1 MFDFI
6 EELNLPPN
14 KKRKYEQVTTK
25 WLATSNIK
33 LKEDGYKIKD
43 AVELAEK
50 HKEDIFSYNNPNG
63 IIEKYAG
70 KAKAKPTDPN
80 TVKEF
85 TKVVDYDFSM
95 GKEIVEVYN
104 KKYGI
109 KEYIIGEQV
118 SENAW
123 QESKESQLAVRE
135 VMDTHFGENSNP
147 WCLTQKK
154 NGKLTE
160 NSWEMWEHYSDGPKS
175 LVFQNGKLI
184 GFKANGEYWDRMD
197 NATDAPVITVKEGRV
212 TKMVELVP
220 INGKVSEFVAQTKTT
235 SKDKKTVTTEYHEEK
250 SIDPEGYYFHPA
262 GTKVVENKVNG
273 ITVRE
278 TVIKPNGKTRR
289 ITKFKDGKEIESRSF
304 QVDGKTTMSINSQQA
319 IDVEKHGDSVS
330 HEIIDGKTE
339 YWFGTVSMEAK
350 GLKDVPS
357 DHQHDGKNIYPIG
370 FKTPI
375 GFEVMDIMERIDGKL
390 RVDFGKLL
398 KVDPNAKGLPR
409 RVDGSSI
416 QFSKKTDADLN
427 QILEESMNVDAKK
440 RFSDAQAK
448 LRGRK
453 FKIRGLVPASA
464 QDFMGLMY
472 NFVGKGKQGDQ
483 HLETLKKALVDPF
496 ARGIDELNA
505 SRQSSAE
512 DYRALLKE
520 FPEVKKMLNQKV
532 GDTGFVVDQAIRV
545 HLWNK
550 VGYDVPGLS
559 ARDLK
564 TLDGFV
570 KEDGELVAFAD
581 ALGVVSKKS
590 EGYSKPGEY
599 WLVENISSDLM
610 SDGAV
615 GDARAEFLAEWI
627 QNKNIIFSEENL
639 NKVEAIY
646 GSKFREALE
655 DVLYAMETGFNRP
668 KDGGRLLNEYMN
680 WVNGSVG
687 AIMFFNIRS
696 AVLQTISATNY
707 INWSD
712 NNPLKAAAAF
722 ANQKQFWSDFVTLF
736 NSDYLKQRR
745 SGNRRGIN
753 EAELSLAVQGVG
765 PVEQA
770 KAAIRYLLKI
780 GFLPTQ
786 IADSFAIASGG
797 SSFYRNRVKTYV
809 KQGMS
814 KAEAEQQAFLD
825 FQETTEVSQQSA
837 RPDMISQQQRNPL
850 GRIILAFA
858 NTPMQYG
865 RIINKAFRDIANG
878 RGDTK
883 THVSKVIYYGAIQAV
898 IFTALQNA
906 LFAVIGSEDDD
917 EKEEMID
924 KKSERMLNSMIDT
937 WLTTFGY
944 GGKAIGTIKNTI
956 IEYDKQRDR
965 DVDDEFLTRSD
976 HAYTLLQ
983 ALSFSPPI
991 GSKLRK
997 IYQSIQTEKFN
1008 RDLLKDRGFKLDN
1021 PVWSMIG
1028 NVVEA
1033 TTNIPLGRLSKKLLN
1048 IDNAM
1053 DSRNQMWQR
1062 VALILGWST
1071 WDVGIKDPDLET
1083 LKLDVKEQKKQ
1094 EKELEKQEAK
1104 EEKLKLKYPGKTG
1117 EEIDVIVK
1125 SKELFSLSKQT
1136 QIDILKSLDV
1146 SDKDIK
1152 KLKKEKDRTDY
1163 IAELYKDNSDLIDK
1177 MIETSKNKPKP
1188 KKKEE
1193 VELSKSEQYKKDL
1206 FKMKKQDQINRL
1218 MELGYP
1224 TRKIYSLRHE
1234 KDRVEMIIKLESKKS
1249 K

>member
-1 MFDFI
+1 M
-6 EELNLPPN
+6 
-14 KKRKYEQVTTK
+14 
-25 WLATSNIK
+25 ATSNIK
-33 LKEDGYKIKD
+33 LVEDRFKITD
-43 AVELAEK
+43 AVNLAEK
-50 HKEDIFSYNNPNG
+50 YNLDLFSYNNPNE
-63 IIEKYAG
+63 IIEAYAG

-85 TKVVDYDFSM
+85 SDEITEYPYFKGGKVYKIS
-95 GKEIVEVYN
+95 KE
-104 KKYGI
+104 KYGI
-109 KEYIIGEQV
+109 TEYIVDNTREGQ
-118 SENAW
+118 
-123 QESKESQLAVRE
+123 QAVRD
-135 VMDTHFGENSNP
+135 VIDSHWGKNSNP
-147 WCLTQKK
+147 WCITQSKD
-154 NGKLTE
+154 GKLTDD
-160 NSWEMWEHYSDGPKS
+160 SWTNWRGYEDSSKRI
-175 LVFQNGKLI
+175 VFQNGKLLA
-184 GFKANGEYWDRMD
+184 FFANDQYWDRMD
-197 NATDAPVITVKEGRV
+197 NPTDAVVVSIKKGRV
-212 TKMVELVP
+212 TSKTELVP
-220 INGKVSEFVAQTKTT
+220 MNDGSVSEFIMENRTVSQ
-235 SKDKKTVTTEYHEEK
+235 DGNTVTTEIFEETEIYLPGDK
-250 SIDPEGYYFHPA
+250 I
-262 GTKVVENKVNG
+262 VENRVNG
-273 ITVRE
+273 ITIKETISRE
-278 TVIKPNGKTRR
+278 
-289 ITKFKDGKEIESRSF
+289 DGTIKEITNYDKKGRAIENRT
-304 QVDGKTTMSINSQQA
+304 VMTDGKTTMSINN
-319 IDVEKHGDSVS
+319 DNRLDLEKHGDRIN
-330 HEIIDGKTE
+330 HEITEDGVD
-339 YWFGTVSMEAK
+339 YWFGTVSMEAQGIK
-350 GLKDVPS
+350 NLPS
-357 DHQHDGKNIYPIG
+357 DHQHNGENIYPIG
-370 FKTPI
+370 FQTKK
-375 GFEVMDIMERIDGKL
+375 GFEVMDITKIIDGKL

-409 RVDGSSI
+409 TTTGSSI
-416 QFSKKTDADLN
+416 KFSKDFDLN

-440 RFSDAQAK
+440 RFSAAQAK
-448 LRGRK
+448 IRGTK

-520 FPEVKKMLNQKV
+520 FPEVKTMLNQKV
-532 GDTGFVVDQAIRV
+532 GDTGFTVDQAIRV
-545 HLWNK
+545 YLWNK
-550 VGYDVPGLS
+550 AEYDVPGLS

-581 ALGVVSKKS
+581 ALSVVSKKS

-599 WLVENISSDLM
+599 WLTENISSDLM

-655 DVLYAMETGFNRP
+655 DVLYAMETGNNRP
-668 KDGGRLLNEYMN
+668 KGGGRLLNEYMN

-707 INWSD
+707 INFSD
-712 NNPLKAAAAF
+712 NNPLKAAASF
-722 ANQKQFWSDFVTLF
+722 ANQKQFWSDFVMLF

-753 EAELSLAVQGVG
+753 EAELSRVVVGVD
-765 PVEQA
+765 PINQA

-797 SSFYRNRVKTYV
+797 SSFYRNRVNTYV

-814 KAEAEQQAFLD
+814 KTEAESQAFLD

-865 RIINKAFRDIANG
+865 RIMNKAFRDIANG

-883 THVSKVIYYGAIQAV
+883 THISKIIYYGAVQAV

-917 EKEEMID
+917 EKEEMIN

-991 GSKLRK
+991 SSKLRK

-1021 PVWSMIG
+1021 PAWSMIG

-1033 TTNIPLGRLSKKLLN
+1033 TTNVPLGRLSKKLLN

-1053 DSRNQMWQR
+1053 DSRNEMWKR

-1094 EKELEKQEAK
+1094 EKELEKQEVK
-1104 EEKLKLKYPGKTG
+1104 KEKLKLKYPGKTG

-1136 QIDILKSLDV
+1136 QVDVLKALDV

-1163 IAELYKDNSDLIDK
+1163 IANKYKDNSELIDK
-1177 MIETSKNKPKP
+1177 TIETSKSKPKP

-1193 VELSKSEQYKKDL
+1193 VELSKSEQHKKDL
-1206 FKMKKQDQINRL
+1206 FKLKKKEQVNKL
-1218 MELGYP
+1218 LELGYSP
-1224 TRKIYSLRHE
+1224 RKVNSLKYE
-1234 KDRVEMIIKLESKKS
+1234 KDRVEMIVKLESKKS